1 MGADS
6 RGGSKQEKS
15 GVAPN
20 KEKHVTEQ
28 KPKQT
33 NQTDNSVQEKHER
46 WYHREPRKQR
56 TCDTEMKMEKESK
69 WFPLTCKG
77 STPPDQSPLEMKCC
91 QQTETQT
98 ENINRYWKLS
108 FYCH

>member
-33 NQTDNSVQEKHER
+33 NQTDNSVQEKHKR
-46 WYHREPRKQR
+46 
-56 TCDTEMKMEKESK
+56 
-69 WFPLTCKG
+69 
-77 STPPDQSPLEMKCC
+77 
-91 QQTETQT
+91 
-98 ENINRYWKLS
+98 
-108 FYCH
+108 